1 MNITLNMGV
10 KGDVL
15 MLPKL
20 MELLLCLH
28 SVVQIERQGE
38 SPWHISSFNI
48 QKCVGLDKLLQKYR
62 CLQQQIPVSGDSHLM
77 VVYMYVIQSV

>member
-1 MNITLNMGV
+1 MNITLNTRV

-20 MELLLCLH
+20 TELLWCLH

-38 SPWHISSFNI
+38 RPQHTSSFNI
-48 QKCVGLDKLLQKYR
+48 QKYVGWDRLLQKYS
-62 CLQQQIPVSGDSHLM
+62 CLQ
-77 VVYMYVIQSV
+77 